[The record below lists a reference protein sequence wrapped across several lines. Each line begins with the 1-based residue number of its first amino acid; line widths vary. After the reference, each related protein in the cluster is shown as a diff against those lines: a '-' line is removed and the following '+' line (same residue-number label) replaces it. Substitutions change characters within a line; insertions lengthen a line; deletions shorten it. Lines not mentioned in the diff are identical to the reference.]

1 MPPIRK
7 SGRTRWYA
15 AICAPIVV
23 YYFMPGHR
31 RMPVYFDIL
40 SIHTSSVYLLSY
52 LYNNRQ
58 PGFDFDLSHD

>member
-40 SIHTSSVYLLSY
+40 SIHTQSICL
-52 LYNNRQ
+52 
-58 PGFDFDLSHD
+58 